1 MSWVL
6 EICLLAIS
14 MLTDRKTVQ
23 KKDLVHNAFSPQKSA
38 DGKGLNCI
46 YTARIILFS
55 LKSQVEF

>member
-38 DGKGLNCI
+38 DGKGLNCK
-46 YTARIILFS
+46 YTARIILFFS
-55 LKSQVEF
+55 